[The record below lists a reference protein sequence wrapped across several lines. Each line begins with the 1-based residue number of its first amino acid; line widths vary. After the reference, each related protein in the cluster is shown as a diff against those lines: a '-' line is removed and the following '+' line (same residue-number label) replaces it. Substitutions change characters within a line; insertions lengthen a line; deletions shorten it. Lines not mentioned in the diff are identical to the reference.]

1 MQYLLVGPFP
11 KSVGDM
17 EAAVSRCSMG
27 YQKNFSDSPFPE
39 LRVEGRDGGCS
50 RPIIHVAQMITMVE
64 EKSLVGQRSAIRG
77 TDVRKGNYLQ
87 GHPDNVEPVEVFTP
101 YVGINKGFHQVAVSF
116 AK

>member
-1 MQYLLVGPFP
+1 
-11 KSVGDM
+11 M

-27 YQKNFSDSPFPE
+27 YQKNFSESPFPE

-87 GHPDNVEPVEVFTP
+87 GHPDNVESVEVFTP

-116 AK
+116 SK